1 MIANLE
7 KYYSFFGKVI
17 KLYYNLLAV
26 SAEHCAGN
34 IGFER
39 VTVPQIC
46 GTVSVNLGQKMKR

>member
-1 MIANLE
+1 M
-7 KYYSFFGKVI
+7 I